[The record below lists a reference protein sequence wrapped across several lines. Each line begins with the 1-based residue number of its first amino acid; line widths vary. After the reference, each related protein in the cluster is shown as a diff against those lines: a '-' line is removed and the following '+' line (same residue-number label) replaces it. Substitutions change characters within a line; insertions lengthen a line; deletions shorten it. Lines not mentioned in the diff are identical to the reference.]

1 MKLALQASG
10 VSHPVSSK
18 SSTNLTR
25 SSQHGKAVREL
36 RKSNSSP
43 RSSSSLP
50 PQLETQLETILT
62 EMSKASAIER
72 ARIAKLSLLC
82 SEMGYT
88 G

>member
-10 VSHPVSSK
+10 VSYPLSSK

-25 SSQHGKAVREL
+25 SSQHSKAVREL
-36 RKSNSSP
+36 RKSN
-43 RSSSSLP
+43 RSASSLS

-62 EMSKASAIER
+62 EMSRASAIER